1 MKLTKRAKWCFGI
14 GAIGK
19 DAICNLVG
27 VFLMVYI
34 TDVLKLSPAYAGALF
49 FVARIWDAV
58 NDPMMGMIVDNT
70 HTKWGKFRPWLLI
83 GTIINAIIFVLLFT
97 SKGMSTSQLYI
108 YIAVMYI
115 LYGMTYT
122 IMDVPYW
129 SWLPNLASDP
139 REREEVSVIPR
150 FFASMAGF
158 IVGTFGLAII
168 TNFDKIFGNGDLKAG
183 YTVFAIIIAAIF
195 LFTIGITVFNVPEA
209 KLEKSN
215 DRTNL
220 KQAFKLLIKNDQMI
234 AFMGLLLSFNLC
246 MQIVNGILIYYFKYV
261 TGMESLFSV
270 FNFCILAEMAGLMI
284 FPKVAKK
291 LERPKVYMLA
301 CALVVLGLLIILV
314 GGFIAPHNAIIVAL
328 GAITLKL
335 GSAFSLGITT
345 VSIADV
351 IDYGELK
358 FGTRNESIIC
368 SAQTFL
374 MKASQA
380 VSGLFTGAGLALV
393 GYVPDVEQTSTAI
406 FGIRVLMIGIPMLFI
421 LLSYFIYKKYYKLK
435 GNYLS
440 KVSNE
445 VELEIASE

>member
-1 MKLTKRAKWCFGI
+1 M
-14 GAIGK
+14 
-19 DAICNLVG
+19 
-27 VFLMVYI
+27 

-49 FVARIWDAV
+49 FIARIWDAV
-58 NDPMMGMIVDNT
+58 NDPAIGMIVDNT

-83 GTIINAIIFVLLFT
+83 GTIINAVVFVLLFT
-97 SKGMSTSQLYI
+97 SRGMSTSQLYV
-108 YIAVMYI
+108 YIGVMYI

-129 SWLPNLASDP
+129 SWLPNLTSDP

-158 IVGTFGLAII
+158 IVGTFGLFII
-168 TNFDKIFGNGDLKAG
+168 TNLDKIFGNGDLKAG
-183 YTVFAIIIAAIF
+183 YTAFAVVIAVIF
-195 LFTIGITVFNVPEA
+195 LVTIGITVFNVPEA
-209 KLEKSN
+209 PKNKSAEK
-215 DRTNL
+215 TNL

-234 AFMGLLLSFNLC
+234 AFMGVLLAFNLC
-246 MQIVNGILIYYFKYV
+246 TQIVNGILIYYFKYV

-270 FNFCILAEMAGLMI
+270 FNFCILAEMLGLML
-284 FPKVAKK
+284 FPKVAKR
-291 LERPKVYMLA
+291 LERPKVYTLA
-301 CALVVLGLLIILV
+301 CSLVVLGLVIILI
-314 GGFIAPHNAIIVAL
+314 GGFVAPHNVLIVVL
-328 GAITLKL
+328 GAATLKI

-380 VSGLFTGAGLALV
+380 VSGLFTGVGLAIV
-393 GYVPDVEQTSTAI
+393 GYVPDVQQTATAI
-406 FGIRVLMIGIPMLFI
+406 FGIRVLMIAIPAIFVA
-421 LLSYFIYKKYYKLK
+421 LSYFIYKKHYKLK
-435 GNYLS
+435 GNYL
-440 KVSNE
+440 K
-445 VELEIASE
+445 EIAEKAELKVAE

>member
-1 MKLTKRAKWCFGI
+1 MRLTKKAKWCFGI

-19 DAICNLVG
+19 DAICNVVG
-27 VFLMVYI
+27 IFLMVYI
-34 TDVLKLSPAYAGALF
+34 TDILKLSPAYAGALF

-58 NDPMMGMIVDNT
+58 NDPAMGIIVDNT

-83 GTIINAIIFVLLFT
+83 GTIINAIVFVLLFT
-97 SKGMSTSQLYI
+97 SGNMSTSQLYI
-108 YIAVMYI
+108 YVAVMYI

-129 SWLPNLASDP
+129 SWLPNLTSDP

-168 TNFDKIFGNGDLKAG
+168 TNFDRRFGNGDLKVG
-183 YTVFAIIIAAIF
+183 YTAFAVVIAVIF
-195 LFTIGITVFNVPEA
+195 LVTIGITVFNVPETST
-209 KLEKSN
+209 KKSIEKTS
-215 DRTNL
+215 L

-234 AFMGLLLSFNLC
+234 AFMGVLLAFNLC
-246 MQIVNGILIYYFKYV
+246 IQIVNGILIYYFKYV
-261 TGMESLFSV
+261 IGMESLFSV
-270 FNFCILAEMAGLMI
+270 FNFCILAEMSGLMI

-291 LERPKVYMLA
+291 LDRPKVYTLA
-301 CALVVLGLLIILV
+301 CSLVVLGLGIILI
-314 GGFIAPHNAIIVAL
+314 GGFIAPHNAVIVAL
-328 GAITLKL
+328 GTITLKI

-380 VSGLFTGAGLALV
+380 VSGLFTGVGLALV
-393 GYVPDVEQTSTAI
+393 GYIPDVAQTPTAI
-406 FGIRVLMIGIPMLFI
+406 MGIRVLMFGIPTIFVV
-421 LLSYFIYKKYYKLK
+421 LSYFVYKKYYKLK
-435 GNYLS
+435 GNYL
-440 KVSNE
+440 KEVAKK
-445 VELEIASE
+445 VELKVAE

>member
-234 AFMGLLLSFNLC
+234 AFMGLLL
-246 MQIVNGILIYYFKYV
+246 
-261 TGMESLFSV
+261 
-270 FNFCILAEMAGLMI
+270 
-284 FPKVAKK
+284 
-291 LERPKVYMLA
+291 
-301 CALVVLGLLIILV
+301 
-314 GGFIAPHNAIIVAL
+314 
-328 GAITLKL
+328 
-335 GSAFSLGITT
+335 
-345 VSIADV
+345 
-351 IDYGELK
+351 
-358 FGTRNESIIC
+358 
-368 SAQTFL
+368 
-374 MKASQA
+374 
-380 VSGLFTGAGLALV
+380 
-393 GYVPDVEQTSTAI
+393 
-406 FGIRVLMIGIPMLFI
+406 
-421 LLSYFIYKKYYKLK
+421 
-435 GNYLS
+435 
-440 KVSNE
+440 
-445 VELEIASE
+445 